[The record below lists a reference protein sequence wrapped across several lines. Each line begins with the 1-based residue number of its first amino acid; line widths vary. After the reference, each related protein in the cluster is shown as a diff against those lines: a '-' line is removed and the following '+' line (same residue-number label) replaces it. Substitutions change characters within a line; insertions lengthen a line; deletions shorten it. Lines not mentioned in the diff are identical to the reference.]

1 MSKQQN
7 SRVTHF
13 TGSRAKTKPRD
24 TLSFFFFVWG
34 SVNTATYGD
43 VCTKT
48 RDAHTRHAAT
58 IFAQHSGDTKGLPK
72 GRDQG
77 AYDLHPNVIVTR
89 CSLNSCAQPQ
99 LMRASTVRPFA
110 FKKKKTQT
118 PVHTQKQNTFP
129 QEYTLV
135 IFFFLRWR
143 RAGVAIKQQ
152 RVLCGAFYNT

>member
-89 CSLNSCAQPQ
+89 CNLNSCAQPQ

-110 FKKKKTQT
+110 FKKKNTDTCPHSKTEHLS
-118 PVHTQKQNTFP
+118 PRVHTRD
-129 QEYTLV
+129 
-135 IFFFLRWR
+135 FFFPTLEE
-143 RAGVAIKQQ
+143 G
-152 RVLCGAFYNT
+152 GGSD